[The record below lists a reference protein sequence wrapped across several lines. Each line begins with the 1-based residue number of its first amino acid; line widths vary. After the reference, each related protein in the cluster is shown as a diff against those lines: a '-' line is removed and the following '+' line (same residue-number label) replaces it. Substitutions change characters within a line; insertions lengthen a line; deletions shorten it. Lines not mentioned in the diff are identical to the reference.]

1 MSFLPNTGKWVG
13 GGVRAV
19 GAGEESFKALTKKN
33 RVGSSGRC
41 SIAADYLIMNVT
53 D

>member
-1 MSFLPNTGKWVG
+1 MRGSG
-13 GGVRAV
+13 GDRAV
-19 GAGEESFKALTKKN
+19 GEGEESFKALTKKN

-41 SIAADYLIMNVT
+41 SIAADYLIMNVKVTNLT